1 MKTTNTLNT
10 RNTSKTSNERYTRED
25 SNSMP
30 GQQNNQTYRDSS
42 RMTDEIEA
50 TKTQV
55 YESTL
60 QFYAEIA
67 EQSKIQG
74 FI

>member
-1 MKTTNTLNT
+1 MKTTNTMNT
-10 RNTSKTSNERYTRED
+10 RNTSKTSNVRYTRED

-30 GQQNNQTYRDSS
+30 GQQNNQTYQDSS

-50 TKTQV
+50 MKTQG
-55 YESTL
+55 YERRL
-60 QFYAEIA
+60 QLYAEIA
-67 EQSKIQG
+67 EQSKIQE